1 MAAPPKPYYPGVRVL
16 DEKALA
22 LLAGT
27 TPDVVERMLAHE
39 LLPAEGETGL
49 RPQDVQRVQLVEAFE
64 RSGIPMDWLRAAID
78 AGHYSL
84 AFTEVQW
91 QASPVGTESGETY
104 AEACARTGYPF
115 EDLQRMFESSGF
127 PRPEADDPIPAADAQ
142 MLPMMVILHG
152 LLADPNVAAH
162 VIRVY
167 SENLRRIAQAEALFY
182 HTYVEQPMLRSG
194 MSETQMRDQAVQ
206 ISRAVAPLVDSL
218 VMWMYHRHQ
227 THYVIEDLI
236 EHLESALERTGLGRA
251 RPVRPPAMVFLDLA
265 GYTRLT
271 EERGDE
277 AAAELAGVLGDLVAA
292 ESRRFGGTPV
302 KWLGDGVMFHFPDPA
317 AAVACA
323 LDLVERAPQAGLPA
337 AHVGA
342 QAGPVIVRDGDY
354 FGRTVNVAARIAG
367 HAGPGEV
374 LVGGELVA
382 AANASPVRF
391 ESVGRA
397 NLKGLDFPV
406 ELHRALR
413 V

>member
-1 MAAPPKPYYPGVRVL
+1 MQVF
-16 DEKALA
+16 DEGALA
-22 LLAGT
+22 RLAGT
-27 TPDVVERMLAHE
+27 TAEVVGRMLEHG
-39 LLPAEGETGL
+39 LLPAEGESEL

-64 RSGIPMDWLRAAID
+64 RSGIPMDALRASID
-78 AGHYSL
+78 AGHFSL
-84 AFTEVQW
+84 AFTDVQW
-91 QASPVGTESGETY
+91 QASPVGTESSESY
-104 AEACARTGYPF
+104 REACERTGYPL
-115 EDLQRMFESSGF
+115 EDLQRMFEASGF
-127 PRPEADDPIPAADAQ
+127 PRPEADDPLPAADAR
-142 MLPMMVILHG
+142 MLPMFVILHG
-152 LLADPNVAAH
+152 LLADTNVAAH

-182 HTYVEQPMLRSG
+182 HTYVEQPMLGSG
-194 MSETQMRDQAVQ
+194 MSEPQMRDQAVQ
-206 ISRAVAPLVDSL
+206 ISLAVAPLVDSL

-236 EHLESALERTGLGRA
+236 EHLESALERAGLGRA
-251 RPVRPPAMVFLDLA
+251 RPARPPAMVFLDLA

-317 AAVACA
+317 DAVACA
-323 LDLVERAPQAGLPA
+323 LDMVERAPKAGLPP

-354 FGRTVNVAARIAG
+354 FGRTVNVAARIAA

-374 LVGGELVA
+374 LVGADLVA
-382 AANASPVRF
+382 DAEPSAVRF
-391 ESVGRA
+391 DPIGPVS
-397 NLKGLDFPV
+397 LKGLGFPV
-406 ELHRALR
+406 DLYRAVR
-413 V
+413 A